1 VNIQRRMLFAF
12 SIQAVL
18 IYLALSTLSCFA
30 ETPPRPGSV
39 STALPPNTT
48 LSTIL
53 GLRMRWADLRGHLV
67 LMAFLQ
73 LLPDTDSNSS
83 RVQLQYL
90 RSMNTQYHSRGLAI
104 VVVDE
109 SYLVTHV
116 QSQPNLLLNALYDLN
131 MSELGL
137 VPDPSGQIRAAM
149 QVKTVP
155 TTVLFD
161 PAGNVIHRWSGVVL
175 PAFLAEAIVKA
186 NGAPGQDGHPSNNNP

>member
-1 VNIQRRMLFAF
+1 MLFRF
-12 SIQAVL
+12 SIRAVL
-18 IYLALSTLSCFA
+18 VSLAISTLSCFA
-30 ETPPRPGSV
+30 DSPQRVGSR
-39 STALPPNTT
+39 STADSTAPAPQMV

-53 GLRMRWADLRGHLV
+53 GQRIRWADLRGHLV

-116 QSQPNLLLNALYDLN
+116 QSQPDLLLNALYDLN

-137 VPDPSGQIRAAM
+137 VPDPSGHIRAAM
-149 QVKTVP
+149 KVKTVP

-161 PAGNVIHRWSGVVL
+161 PVGNVIHRWSGVVL
-175 PAFLAEAIVKA
+175 PAFLVEAIVKA
-186 NGAPGQDGHPSNNNP
+186 NGAAGQDGHPSNNNP